1 MCLGATHAETSWR
14 DIETRIQYGYYTE
27 DAAALRSLENT
38 VAADESHDKLHG
50 YYAGKADAPAVI
62 DFDKFTK
69 DAEKLGKY
77 CGNNPTHGLI
87 TAADKTLAED

>member
-1 MCLGATHAETSWR
+1 MSDGIFESPHPERRELYG
-14 DIETRIQYGYYTE
+14 IERVVE
-27 DAAALRSLENT
+27 LFDRC
-38 VAADESHDKLHG
+38 
-50 YYAGKADAPAVI
+50 KADSPAVI